1 MEWHE
6 TSKADLQKN
15 LASKNGAILHPPP
28 ISVEGLLCH
37 GNLYPLIIPNA
48 PLISEYIYI

>member
-6 TSKADLQKN
+6 TPKADLQKN
-15 LASKNGAILHPPP
+15 LACRNRAMRYPSSQVKAPLPWKS
-28 ISVEGLLCH
+28 ISTD
-37 GNLYPLIIPNA
+37 IPNA